1 MTACSVTNGV
11 AVWRPLLAHSK
22 DAIYDFAH
30 RFVRTEPTALRL
42 IPLTLLW
49 FCRYGVPYFK
59 DSTPSWSTRGKL
71 RNQLLP
77 LLLDMYGSGC
87 LQNLTQLARESDAT
101 RALVQDNLYQ
111 PFMR

>member
-1 MTACSVTNGV
+1 
-11 AVWRPLLAHSK
+11 
-22 DAIYDFAH
+22 
-30 RFVRTEPTALRL
+30 
-42 IPLTLLW
+42 
-49 FCRYGVPYFK
+49 VPYFK